1 VKKILGISIV
11 TATILMA
18 GGDLANMDNV
28 YDEGLRADIEALKAE
43 VAELRTQKSQSK
55 SENKDDNYKKLEKK
69 IKRLNKKLNVVKAHD
84 ATDNIKWNVDFRTT
98 LDNIEYTKADGTK
111 SKNSSLFTNRLLL
124 NMKYDA
130 GDNVRFYGTL
140 ASNKAFGQTLTNADT
155 SYSYFDWVTN
165 ENAHDANIRVKEAYW
180 LYSNNTFFGQPIA
193 WTASIGRRPS
203 VDGLGA
209 NFREGNKRKS
219 AIASTVNVEFD
230 GASFRWNLDK
240 VTPLTGSWFKLCMGR
255 GLTSAK
261 PRFAQNGD
269 DYAKDDAYTNSNM
282 IGAIFVP
289 YDNGQY
295 SLHTNYAKATHM
307 IGFDQTDIPQ
317 LMAGNQVGF
326 KDVGDLD
333 LATVMFKADGIGDGI
348 NDFLDDTIFFASY
361 SQSKT
366 HPKASHTMLGSTASE
381 TGTSALVGLQMPCPI
396 TDDGRIGIEYNKGS
410 KYWRSMTYG
419 EDTAIGSKIAT
430 RGDAKEIYWIKPLTK
445 SLSMSLR
452 YTQIDYD
459 YSGSN
464 AFFGAEGTPMSM
476 ADAQAGGMNPVE
488 KAKDFR
494 VLFRYKY

>member
-1 VKKILGISIV
+1 MKKAVITLSV
-11 TATILMA
+11 LSAFALSANADNNTELKKELT
-18 GGDLANMDNV
+18 DL
-28 YDEGLRADIEALKAE
+28 
-43 VAELRTQKSQSK
+43 KSK
-55 SENKDDNYKKLEKK
+55 LTKLEKK
-69 IKRLNKKLNVVKAHD
+69 ISKVNKKASQARTMANGNHL
-84 ATDNIKWNVDFRTT
+84 KWDVDFRTT
-98 LDNIEYTKADGTK
+98 LDNLEYTKADGTK
-111 SKNSSLFTNRLLL
+111 SKNDSLFTNRLLL

-130 GDNVRFYGTL
+130 GDKVRFYGTL
-140 ASNKAFGQTLTNADT
+140 AFNKVFGQTLTNADT
-155 SYSYFDWVTN
+155 TYSYFDWITN
-165 ENAHDANIRVKEAYW
+165 ENAHDTNMRVKEAYW
-180 LYSNNTFFGQPIA
+180 LYSNNTFFGQPIS
-193 WTASIGRRPS
+193 WTASVGRRPS

-230 GASFRWNLDK
+230 GASFKWNLNK

-255 GLTSAK
+255 GLSSAK
-261 PRFAQNGD
+261 PRFTLTGD
-269 DYAKDDAYTNSNM
+269 DYAKDADYVNSNM

-295 SLHTNYAKATHM
+295 SLHTNYAKANHM
-307 IGFDQTDIPQ
+307 IGFDQADIPQ
-317 LMAGNQVGF
+317 VMAGNQVNF

-333 LATVMFKADGIGDGI
+333 LATVMVKSDGIGDEI
-348 NDFLDDTIFFASY
+348 NDFLDETILFASY

-366 HPKASHTMLGSTASE
+366 HPKAGHTMLGSTKSE
-381 TGTSALVGLQMPCPI
+381 TGTSTLVGIQMPCPI
-396 TDDGRIGIEYNKGS
+396 TDDGRFGIEYNKGS
-410 KYWRSMTYG
+410 QYWRSMTYG
-419 EDTAIGSKIAT
+419 EDTAIGSKIAA
-430 RGDAKEIYWIKPLTK
+430 RGTAKEIYWIKPITK

-476 ADAQAGGMNPVE
+476 ADAQVAGMNPVE